1 MTGEV
6 QTGGLLLHRQQFP
19 LGYFR
24 NVRHRNLRVAH
35 LVVAHAEQVHLTL
48 DVLLAVL
55 GNGIYHGI
63 DDFQKLTAVV
73 VHGIERAC
81 LDETFKGSAIE
92 FAVVHALAEILE
104 RGKQAVRLSLLDK
117 LLHKRA
123 SHTLDGCQTEADIL
137 ARNRK
142 LVIGLVYVRR
152 KHRDTHITR
161 RLNIL
166 GDLIR
171 NIQNARQQR
180 RQIFSR
186 VMALEIRRAERYDC
200 VAYGMCLVE
209 RVVCEIHDL
218 VKQACRNSF
227 GHAALDGAVNAQLLI
242 AVDEV
247 DALLFQLLHLL
258 FAHGAAH
265 HICLAER
272 VTRKALEHLHDLFL
286 INHTAVGDA

>member
-180 RQIFSR
+180 RQILAR
-186 VMALEIRRAERYDC
+186 IVALEVRRAERHDR
-200 VAYGMCLVE
+200 VANRVRLVE
-209 RVVCEIHDL
+209 RIVCKIHDL
-218 VKQACRNSF
+218 VKQTCRNCF
-227 GHAALDGAVNAQLLI
+227 GHAALDGAVNAQLLV

-258 FAHGAAH
+258 FTHGAAH

-272 VTRKALEHLHDLFL
+272 ISRKALEHLHNLFL
-286 INHTAVGDA
+286 IDHTAIGDA

>member
-6 QTGGLLLHRQQFP
+6 QTGGLLLHRQQLP

-35 LVVAHAEQVHLTL
+35 LVVAHAEQVHLPL

-104 RGKQAVRLSLLDK
+104 RGKQAVRLPLLNK

-123 SHTLDGCQTEADIL
+123 SHTLDGCQTEADII

-152 KHRDTHITR
+152 EHRDAHITR

-180 RQIFSR
+180 RQVFSR
-186 VMALEIRRAERYDC
+186 VVAFEVRRAERHDR
-200 VAYGMCLVE
+200 VANRVRLVE
-209 RVVCEIHDL
+209 CVVCKIHDL
-218 VKQACRNSF
+218 VKQTCRNCF
-227 GHAALDGAVNAQLLI
+227 GHAALDGAVNAQLLV

-258 FAHGAAH
+258 FTHGAAH

-272 VTRKALEHLHDLFL
+272 ISRKALEHLHDLFL
-286 INHTAVGDA
+286 IDHTAIGDA

>member
-1 MTGEV
+1 MR
-6 QTGGLLLHRQQFP
+6 LSSA
-19 LGYFR
+19 
-24 NVRHRNLRVAH
+24 LRV
-35 LVVAHAEQVHLTL
+35 
-48 DVLLAVL
+48 
-55 GNGIYHGI
+55 
-63 DDFQKLTAVV
+63 
-73 VHGIERAC
+73 
-81 LDETFKGSAIE
+81 E
-92 FAVVHALAEILE
+92 FAVIHALAEILE
-104 RGKQAVRLSLLDK
+104 RGKQAVRFPLLNK

-152 KHRDTHITR
+152 EHRDAHITR

-218 VKQACRNSF
+218 VKQTCRNSF

-258 FAHGAAH
+258 FTHGAAH

-272 VTRKALEHLHDLFL
+272 VTRKALEHLHNLFL
-286 INHTAVGDA
+286 IDHTAVGDA